1 MLIPPGHHSQNT
13 EHRPCFLFLVQHYS
27 LPKNFCTSPT
37 PTDPPRSAQ
46 SPDRCYFSPSSR
58 YPQLC
63 SPPSIP
69 SPLGSLS
76 SPTTPNLPLH
86 SPRSCGGGFLSGL
99 LSVGPHVVL
108 VPMPHTLYHHFSPP
122 PPPQKKKKNPQ
133 QDLVGQKPSGGL
145 EKLKEFSEVKQLV
158 GAENRVRVVGAHPP
172 SAHSMPQAPSW
183 CQSLRHLPTHQHPP
197 FPMATWPVSSS
208 SVIRL
213 AKLILWK

>member
-1 MLIPPGHHSQNT
+1 MQSPTPGQGLRHIKPESALPEDNYKMSEEVLIPPRHHSQNT

-46 SPDRCYFSPSSR
+46 SPDRCYFSPSSH

-63 SPPSIP
+63 SLPSIP
-69 SPLGSLS
+69 PPLGSLS

-122 PPPQKKKKNPQ
+122 PPPPRKKTHSKILLARNR
-133 QDLVGQKPSGGL
+133 
-145 EKLKEFSEVKQLV
+145 V
-158 GAENRVRVVGAHPP
+158 GAWR
-172 SAHSMPQAPSW
+172 S
-183 CQSLRHLPTHQHPP
+183 
-197 FPMATWPVSSS
+197 
-208 SVIRL
+208 
-213 AKLILWK
+213 